1 MFEKSFIMKCMEQIR
16 IFTLKNIMHAK
27 GKMYTHLCNANDH
40 GMHSHDFVEIIYITS
55 GTITHTC
62 NGETETLVVGDMCVL
77 MPGVSHNFFRSGEC
91 THRDIIL
98 DTDFF
103 FSVCTLIHPELT
115 QKIRTLNPSHKYKI
129 PHDAM
134 SEIETILMEYNHY
147 ILEDEERGSCLALS
161 ATARIIKI
169 ILDQKDA
176 DDKQS
181 LPIWFWQIIDRFQS
195 LEHIRGGLSMI
206 LSGIPYD
213 EIYINRVFKKYY
225 GQSISSY
232 LTDLRLGYAEIAL
245 STTTDTIESITR
257 QYGFSSPTFFFK
269 KFKEKYGVT
278 PNQYRK
284 NKHP

>member
-1 MFEKSFIMKCMEQIR
+1 MEQIR

-27 GKMYTHLCNANDH
+27 GKMYTHLCSSNDH

-55 GTITHTC
+55 GQIAHIC
-62 NGETETLVVGDMCVL
+62 NVETETLVVGDLCVL
-77 MPGVSHNFFRSGEC
+77 MPGAGHTFVRSGEC

-98 DTDFF
+98 DSDFF
-103 FSVCTLIHPELT
+103 FSVCELIHTGLA
-115 QKIRTLNPSHKYKI
+115 QKMREIEPTRKYKI
-129 PHDAM
+129 SHETM
-134 SEIETILMEYNHY
+134 SEVETMLMEYNRY
-147 ILEDEERGSCLALS
+147 ILEDEERSACLALAVTS
-161 ATARIIKI
+161 HIIKI
-169 ILDQKDA
+169 ILDQKA
-176 DDKQS
+176 SPSKQS
-181 LPIWFWQIIDRFQS
+181 LPVWFWQIIDRFQS
-195 LEHIRGGLSMI
+195 IEHIRGGLSMI

-245 STTTDTIESITR
+245 STTGDTVESISR

-284 NKHP
+284 QKRGTNH